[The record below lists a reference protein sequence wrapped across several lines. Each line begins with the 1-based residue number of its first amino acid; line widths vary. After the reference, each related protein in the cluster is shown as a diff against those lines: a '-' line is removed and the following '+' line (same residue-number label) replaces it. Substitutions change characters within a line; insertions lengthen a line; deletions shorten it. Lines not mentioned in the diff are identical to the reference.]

1 MSLRLGNQILKQQ
14 RTSPIVV
21 QHIKELLM
29 PFPARYSR
37 GEYNVSVNT
46 VADPHDRE
54 YRTFWRYQSFFTLEF
69 VKALC
74 ESLPRD
80 VEFIRYD
87 HLTNTLTLNKL

>member
-21 QHIKELLM
+21 AHVKELLAPM
-29 PFPARYSR
+29 QHRYSR
-37 GEYNVSVNT
+37 GEYT
-46 VADPHDRE
+46 VQVKTNATEFDTN
-54 YRTFWRYQSFFTLEF
+54 YRLFWRYQSHFTLEF

-74 ESLPRD
+74 DTLPSD

>member
-21 QHIKELLM
+21 QHVKQLLM
-29 PFPARYSR
+29 PIQPRYTR
-37 GEYNVSVNT
+37 GEYTVSVNT

-80 VEFIRYD
+80 VEFVRYD